1 MNPPIALQWVGLIAL
16 PTLFSVMFAI
26 GLMLGPAQVA
36 AALTR
41 RNILLAVLFAAV
53 VPLPVVSAV
62 AIELFNLRGPIGI
75 GLMLMAISP
84 GAPFAL
90 RKAIGA
96 GANRAF
102 APALHIAIVALAV
115 VTVPLSVA
123 ILDVVFAANFQVTY
137 RQIARQ
143 VFFAQLLPLLLGALV
158 RAVKPALATW
168 LEPRAARIGN
178 ALLIVFTVVVLID
191 IVPIVASI
199 GWVPTV
205 AGAAMALLA
214 LGTGSLVA
222 LRDPE
227 VRPAAAIAIAMRN
240 PGLALTM
247 AEANRAPPA
256 VSAVILGYTVG
267 VALVVSAFLW
277 YRRRRGGDTGV

>member
-1 MNPPIALQWVGLIAL
+1 MNPPIPLQWVGLIAL
-16 PTLFSVMFAI
+16 PTLFTVMFAI
-26 GLMLGPAQVA
+26 GLVLGPAQLA
-36 AALTR
+36 AAMTR

-53 VPLPVVSAV
+53 VPLPVVTVV
-62 AIELFNLRGPIGI
+62 AIEVFELRGPIGL
-75 GLMLMAISP
+75 GLLLMAISP

-96 GANRAF
+96 GADRAF

-123 ILDVVFAANFQVTY
+123 ILDVIFSAKFDVTY
-137 RQIARQ
+137 RQIGRQ

-158 RAVKPALATW
+158 RYLNPGLATR
-168 LEPRAARIGN
+168 LEPRVARIGN
-178 ALLIVFTVVVLID
+178 SLLIVFSMVVLID

-205 AGAAMALLA
+205 AGAAMAILA
-214 LGTGSLVA
+214 LATGMLVA
-222 LRDPE
+222 HGDPE

-247 AEANRAPPA
+247 AEANHAPPV
-256 VSAVILGYTVG
+256 VSAVILGYTAG

-277 YRRRRGGDTGV
+277 HRRRQARAMGL

>member
-53 VPLPVVSAV
+53 VPLPVVTAV
-62 AIELFNLRGPIGI
+62 AIELFSLRGPIGI

-178 ALLIVFTVVVLID
+178 SLLIVFTVVVLID

-214 LGTGSLVA
+214 
-222 LRDPE
+222 
-227 VRPAAAIAIAMRN
+227 
-240 PGLALTM
+240 
-247 AEANRAPPA
+247 
-256 VSAVILGYTVG
+256 SAWWPCPRQP
-267 VALVVSAFLW
+267 SE
-277 YRRRRGGDTGV
+277 RRRRCTSSATSRTCRRRARW

>member
-1 MNPPIALQWVGLIAL
+1 
-16 PTLFSVMFAI
+16 
-26 GLMLGPAQVA
+26 
-36 AALTR
+36 
-41 RNILLAVLFAAV
+41 
-53 VPLPVVSAV
+53 
-62 AIELFNLRGPIGI
+62 
-75 GLMLMAISP
+75 
-84 GAPFAL
+84 
-90 RKAIGA
+90 
-96 GANRAF
+96 
-102 APALHIAIVALAV
+102 